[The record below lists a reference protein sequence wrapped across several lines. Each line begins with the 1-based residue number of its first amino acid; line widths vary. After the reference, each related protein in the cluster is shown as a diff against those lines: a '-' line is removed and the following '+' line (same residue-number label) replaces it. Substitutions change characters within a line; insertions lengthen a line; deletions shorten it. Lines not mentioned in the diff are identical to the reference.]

1 MGVTIPAIPQVKNC
15 GFDTAAEVVVTRQ
28 NSFSY
33 RPVQLNWLE
42 VRAVGWHQEDLA
54 IRILNS
60 LLHLAVKE
68 FGLVS
73 LQPNGGGDLEL
84 FD

>member
-1 MGVTIPAIPQVKNC
+1 MDVTIPALPQVGKC
-15 GFDTAAEVVVTRQ
+15 GYDTAAEVLVTGKI
-28 NSFSY
+28 SFSC